1 MSRDETALELE
12 KLRAD
17 VAALKEARQAAE
29 QEPEPPPET
38 AGPAESAGRAEPS
51 EATEAITKK
60 EQNQLEELSA
70 LLEAEIRDH
79 PTVTTLAVSAPGE
92 RLMRAILSPNG

>member
-17 VAALKEARQAAE
+17 VAALKEARKATE
-29 QEPEPPPET
+29 QKPEPQGASTEPT
-38 AGPAESAGRAEPS
+38 GRADQAESA
-51 EATEAITKK
+51 EAITKK
-60 EQNQLEELSA
+60 EQSQLEELSA

-79 PTVTTLAVSAPGE
+79 PTVTTLAVFTLG
-92 RLMRAILSPNG
+92 ILIGRMLR